1 MQQRAIDCIIE
12 HITVGTLI
20 SKVNMNELETVQASV
35 KTLFSPSL
43 HCYNRSNYWFLW

>member
-43 HCYNRSNYWFLW
+43 HW